1 MKKKLGKGS
10 LSLLLVAL
18 ALLWSCNI
26 AIYDNFCLGD
36 YLLGL
41 MNLPAW
47 SNGTNGMHYTVWY
60 SLFLLIP
67 AFILGKKYEN
77 HLFAVSGKWI
87 SGVIG
92 GYLVLSS
99 FMFLSL

>member
-10 LSLLLVAL
+10 LSLLLVIL

-26 AIYDNFCLGD
+26 AIYDNFCLSD
-36 YLLGL
+36 CFLGL
-41 MNLPAW
+41 VNIPAW
-47 SNGTNGMHYTVWY
+47 SNGTSGMHYTVWY
-60 SLFLLIP
+60 SLILLIP
-67 AFILGKKYEN
+67 AFILGIKHEN

-92 GYLVLSS
+92 GYLLLSS

>member
-10 LSLLLVAL
+10 LSLLLVIL

-26 AIYDNFCLGD
+26 AVFDNFCLGD

-41 MNLPAW
+41 VNLSAW
-47 SNGTNGMHYTVWY
+47 SNGASGMHYTVWY
-60 SLFLLIP
+60 SLVLLVP
-67 AFILGKKYEN
+67 AFILGRKHEN

-92 GYLVLSS
+92 GYLLLSF